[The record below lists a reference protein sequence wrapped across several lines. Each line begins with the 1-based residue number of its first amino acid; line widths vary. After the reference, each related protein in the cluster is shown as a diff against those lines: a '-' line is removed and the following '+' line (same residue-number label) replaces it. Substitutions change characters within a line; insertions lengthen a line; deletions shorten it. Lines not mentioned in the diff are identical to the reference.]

1 LAHVHPAPGDTV
13 AQPGF
18 GGGAGGGGVGLGAG
32 VGADGAVLP
41 VVNIETPCPRSC
53 NAIVLATIRQ

>member
-1 LAHVHPAPGDTV
+1 LAHVHPAPGDAV

-18 GGGAGGGGVGLGAG
+18 GGGGVGLGAG
-32 VGADGAVLP
+32 VGGGGAALP

>member
-18 GGGAGGGGVGLGAG
+18 GGGGVGLGAG

-53 NAIVLATIRQ
+53 NATVLATIRQ